1 MRRLR
6 MRSVPGD
13 GLTLQESDRVAN
25 GYCGAGSGRGRC
37 GRLGNGES
45 AGAQPAAFDEANH
58 GSRTLREDRGTTLTE
73 IHRMAAEKNL
83 GGLSS
88 LFRLCRLIGEHFA
101 RAACISRTSEH
112 LGVPP

>member
-25 GYCGAGSGRGRC
+25 GYCGAGRGRGRC

-58 GSRTLREDRGTTLTE
+58 GSRTLREDRGTTLTA
-73 IHRMAAEKNL
+73 IHRMAEEESI
-83 GGLSS
+83 SS
-88 LFRLCRLIGEHFA
+88 GRGMFQLYSVIEWH
-101 RAACISRTSEH
+101 
-112 LGVPP
+112 